1 VSELRLLLPGPA
13 VVGDLTGNRADAL
26 QALADL
32 YAYPD
37 PLPAGG
43 WVRANMVATIDG
55 AASDA
60 IGSSTGISAPAD
72 RTLLG
77 VLRALADVLV
87 VGAGTARA
95 EGYRP
100 VAARTAFAER
110 RSAAGQRPAAVVALV
125 TRSGD
130 LDDLPDLLA
139 PDAGTLVLTC
149 ATAPVDRLR
158 ERVGADRVVVA
169 GDDDVE
175 PARAVAALAERGLR
189 RVLLEGGP
197 SLLGRVAA
205 AGCLDE
211 LCLTWSPLLVAGGS
225 PRIAY
230 GPAASLHLRAAH
242 LVAYEDLLLG
252 RWLVADARS

>member
-13 VVGDLTGNRADAL
+13 VVGDLTGDRAEAL

-37 PLPAGG
+37 PLPDRG

-60 IGSSTGISAPAD
+60 AGTSVGISAPAD
-72 RTLLG
+72 RMLIG

-100 VAARTAFAER
+100 LPARPAFADR
-110 RSAAGQRPAAVVALV
+110 RAAAGQGPAAVVAMV

-130 LDDLPDLLA
+130 LDALA
-139 PDAGTLVLTC
+139 ELFSPDARTLVLTC
-149 ATAPVDRLR
+149 ASAPLERLR
-158 ERVGADRVVVA
+158 ERAGAANVIVA
-169 GDDDVE
+169 GDEDVE
-175 PARAVAALAERGLR
+175 PSRAMAELAERGLR
-189 RVLLEGGP
+189 RILLEGGP
-197 SLLGRVAA
+197 TLLGRVAA
-205 AGCLDE
+205 AGRLDE
-211 LCLTWSPLLVAGGS
+211 LCLTWSPLLLAGSAPRVAH
-225 PRIAY
+225 

-242 LVAYEDLLLG
+242 LVAYDDLLFG
-252 RWLVADARS
+252 RWLVTDARS

>member
-13 VVGDLTGNRADAL
+13 VVGDLSGDRADAV

-37 PLPAGG
+37 PLPAAG

-55 AASDA
+55 AAGDGT
-60 IGSSTGISAPAD
+60 GSSAGISAPAD

-100 VAARTAFAER
+100 LPAREAFADR
-110 RSAAGQRPAAVVALV
+110 RAAGGQRPTAAVAVV
-125 TRSGD
+125 TRTGD
-130 LDDLPDLLA
+130 LDTLPDLFL

-149 ATAPVDRLR
+149 ASAPLGRLR
-158 ERVGADRVVVA
+158 ERAGDDCVVVA
-169 GDDDVE
+169 GDEDVE
-175 PARAVAALAERGLR
+175 PARAIAALAERGLR

-197 SLLGRVAA
+197 SLLGRFAA
-205 AGCLDE
+205 ARRLDE
-211 LCLTWSPLLVAGGS
+211 LCLTWTPLLVAGDA
-225 PRIAY
+225 PRVAH

-242 LVAYEDLLLG
+242 LVAYDDLLFG
-252 RWLVADARS
+252 RWLVTEARS